1 MNMLK
6 SKAALAA
13 LAGCLLAGEASAQD
27 TVDISVCNKT
37 RHDVLVAISFQ
48 PVGAGANDWLNKGW
62 FTVLRGDCAYIASTE
77 NGNFYAYAEKYGD
90 SSTYWGGKHS
100 LCVQYPGPYEFWS
113 KRSCSRNQDAVPF
126 TSLNTAQFG
135 PYTWTLTP

>member
-6 SKAALAA
+6 TKAALTA
-13 LAGCLLAGEASAQD
+13 LAGCLLAGEAFAQD

-37 RHDVLVAISFQ
+37 RNDVLVAISFQ

-62 FTVLRGDCAYIASTE
+62 YTVLRGECSYIASTE
-77 NGNFYAYAEKYGD
+77 NANFYVYAEKYG
-90 SSTYWGGKHS
+90 SSATYWGGNHS
-100 LCVQYPGPYEFWS
+100 LCVEYPGPYEFWS
-113 KRSCSRNQDAVPF
+113 KKSCSRNQNAVPF
-126 TSLNTAQFG
+126 VVLTADQFG